1 MPLDDESLPRDNG
14 DLVFAA
20 PWQARALAIAVAVV
34 EKLDLPWDVFRQHL
48 MAEIAADPQRPYYDS
63 WGRALESMVLRTRP
77 RDTRGARRRHADR
90 ARAALAAVCGQHRD
104 PRTCLAVGDDISD
117 CRAVDFVAGVIT
129 SGQACAIEG

>member
-63 WGRALESMVLRTRP
+63 WGRALESMVCELDLATP
-77 RDTRGARRRHADR
+77 EALDAATPIER
-90 ARAALAAVCGQHRD
+90 APL
-104 PRTCLAVGDDISD
+104 
-117 CRAVDFVAGVIT
+117 
-129 SGQACAIEG
+129 